1 MRDPVILYIE
11 DSIFYQQMLRSLVP
25 FNIEMYFSPNGR
37 DGLIKSLTNLPDIVF
52 LDVMLPD
59 ARGPELIQTLK
70 NYLPNVYIVMVTS
83 DNTSQTV
90 SEARSNGANAYVVKP
105 FSEATIKKH
114 LALWYSDFSHLPR
127 QRPTMQT
134 QEKLKKV
141 SSSSIL
147 QTHSSNNSREEEYK
161 LWLTSNLNS
170 TYPFVFFEVV
180 KASILH
186 EDMTKECY
194 VLTAFAINFE
204 GNITCLGAW
213 TELAMSESPSRY
225 LIKETLKSLHSRG
238 LVDIYIIVIDPMLT
252 AQRNEFKAQFS
263 LSKIIPRI
271 FKPIETE
278 NQDLTQYEK
287 DIKAITLSLSQSTL
301 EQALKLIAS
310 FPPQPAE
317 HKAPYIGNLDQC
329 EEAFIFGEPIKKI
342 VFGSAWIFV
351 LKNHVQKV
359 LQIHTPINGVEK
371 IQKIYVE
378 LFNKKDINALFLDLK
393 QLKGTM
399 FTKESY
405 KEAMFIFSQIMLDR
419 FPKDEYF
426 Q

>member
-37 DGLIKSLTNLPDIVF
+37 DGLIKSLTNLPDIIF

-114 LALWYSDFSHLPR
+114 LTLWHSDFSHLPR
-127 QRPTMQT
+127 QRPTIQT

-141 SSSSIL
+141 SSSSTL
-147 QTHSSNNSREEEYK
+147 QTNPSSNSGAEEYK

-180 KASILH
+180 KTSTLH
-186 EDMTKECY
+186 EGTTKECY
-194 VLTAFAINFE
+194 VLSAFAINFE
-204 GNITCLGAW
+204 GHITCLGAW
-213 TELAMSESPSRY
+213 TELAMSDTPSRY
-225 LIKETLKSLHSRG
+225 LIKETLKTLHSRG
-238 LVDIYIIVIDPMLT
+238 LVDIYIIIIDPILL
-252 AQRNEFKAQFS
+252 AQRNEFKSQFS
-263 LSKIIPRI
+263 LSKIIPRV
-271 FKPIETE
+271 FEPIETE

-287 DIKAITLSLSQSTL
+287 DIKSITLTLSQSTL
-301 EQALKLIAS
+301 EQASKLMSS
-310 FPPQPAE
+310 FPLQPNE
-317 HKAPYIGNLDQC
+317 RKAPYIKSLEQC
-329 EEAFIFGEPIKKI
+329 EEGFIFGDPIKKI
-342 VFGSAWIFV
+342 IFGCAWIFV

-359 LQIHTPINGVEK
+359 LKIHSPINDVEQ

-378 LFNKKDINALFLDLK
+378 LFNKKDINALFSDLK
-393 QLKGTM
+393 QLKGAM